1 MAPDEG
7 AAPLTAADR
16 FLGRANAYAQ
26 GRPAYPASLGAW
38 LAERGLLSG
47 LIADV
52 GAGTGLFTRLLLA
65 HGARVV
71 GVEPNP
77 EMRAQLAAG
86 LAGEVEAGHLTVQPG
101 SSEATGLPG
110 ASVSLITAAQAA
122 HWFTPA
128 PTVEEF
134 RRILTPGGKVLLVW
148 NDWRGEETAFNLAYG
163 AVVKDF
169 LAPGTPDLATRVPED
184 ELPQFLPGGFER
196 VTFENPLTLTRERLH
211 ALAGSVSYLPSPRDA
226 AYPEMTRALD
236 AVFDLHETNGTVT
249 LMYRT
254 HAFLGSV
261 DAPAR

>member
-1 MAPDEG
+1 M
-7 AAPLTAADR
+7 TSADR
-16 FLGRANAYAQ
+16 FLGRADAYAQ
-26 GRPAYPASLGAW
+26 GRPSYPASLGAW
-38 LAERGLLSG
+38 LTERGSLG
-47 LIADV
+47 GTVADV

-71 GVEPNP
+71 AVEPNP

-86 LAGEVEAGHLTVQPG
+86 LAGEVEAGRLTVQPG
-101 SSEATGLPG
+101 SSEVTGLPA

-134 RRILTPGGKVLLVW
+134 RRVLTPGGKVLLVW

-163 AVVKDF
+163 AVVNGF

-196 VTFENPLTLTRERLH
+196 LTFENSLTLTRGRLY
-211 ALAGSVSYLPSPRDA
+211 ALAGSVSYLPSPSA
-226 AYPEMTRALD
+226 PTYPEMTRALD
-236 AVFDLHETNGTVT
+236 ALCDAHGQGGTVT

-254 HAFLGSV
+254 HAFLGLLDPLTS
-261 DAPAR
+261 

>member
-1 MAPDEG
+1 M
-7 AAPLTAADR
+7 TAADR
-16 FLGRANAYAQ
+16 FLGRADAYAQ
-26 GRPAYPASLGAW
+26 GRPSYPASLAAW
-38 LAERGLLSG
+38 LAERGLLG
-47 LIADV
+47 GTVADV

-71 GVEPNP
+71 AVEPNP

-86 LAGEVEAGHLTVQPG
+86 LAGEVEAGRLTVQPG
-101 SSEATGLPG
+101 SSEGTGLPD
-110 ASVSLITAAQAA
+110 ASVSLVTAAQAA

-134 RRILTPGGKVLLVW
+134 RRILTPVGKVLLVW
-148 NDWRGEETAFNLAYG
+148 NDWRGEEATFNRAYG
-163 AVVKDF
+163 AVVKNF

-211 ALAGSVSYLPSPRDA
+211 ALAGSVSYLPSPSDA

-236 AVFDLHETNGTVT
+236 AVFSAHQQDGTVT

-254 HAFLGSV
+254 HAFLGGV
-261 DAPAR
+261 DASTR